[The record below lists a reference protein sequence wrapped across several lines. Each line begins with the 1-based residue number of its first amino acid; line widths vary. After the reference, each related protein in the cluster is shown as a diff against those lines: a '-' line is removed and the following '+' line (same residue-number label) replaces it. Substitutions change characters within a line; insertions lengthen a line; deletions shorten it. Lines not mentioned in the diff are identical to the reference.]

1 MAGKLSEIEAVI
13 TTRRGKE
20 NAVSNLTLQRITGST
35 RREVSAM
42 IHALRQ
48 KGLIIVSDKGYYIPV
63 SNDELISGYNILWK
77 RSVSMLSALKTM
89 RAEIRKRGLLS
100 ETAEAKS
107 RKARKKSND

>member
-1 MAGKLSEIEAVI
+1 MAGKLSEIEAII
-13 TTRRGKE
+13 TSKKGKE
-20 NAVSNLTLQRITGST
+20 NAVSNETLQGMTHST

-48 KGLIIVSDKGYYIPV
+48 KGIIIVSSDHGYYIPQD
-63 SNDELISGYNILWK
+63 SAELIGGYDILWK

-100 ETAEAKS
+100 QTAEAKT
-107 RKARKKSND
+107 RERKKVKM

>member
-1 MAGKLSEIEAVI
+1 MTDALLQIEAI
-13 TTRRGKE
+13 IEQRKGKQ
-20 NAVSNLTLQRITGST
+20 NAVSNETLQGMTHST

-48 KGLIIVSDKGYYIPV
+48 KGIIIVSDKGYYIPV
-63 SNDELISGYNILWK
+63 SNDELISGYDILWK

-100 ETAEAKS
+100 QTAEAKA
-107 RKARKKSND
+107 RERKKVKM